1 MAKLQRA
8 SRVGR
13 DEAKLR
19 LREDT
24 TDVEDLEAI
33 VDEVYD
39 HLSIEDAQLQAEAA
53 LTALNE
59 EWDENTPIPLYL
71 RLVLASVDGL
81 GQI

>member
-39 HLSIEDAQLQAEAA
+39 HLSVESAQVQTEAA
-53 LTALNE
+53 LDALNSQ
-59 EWDENTPIPLYL
+59 WDENTPMPLYL
-71 RLVLASVDGL
+71 RLVLVTIDGL
-81 GQI
+81 GQF